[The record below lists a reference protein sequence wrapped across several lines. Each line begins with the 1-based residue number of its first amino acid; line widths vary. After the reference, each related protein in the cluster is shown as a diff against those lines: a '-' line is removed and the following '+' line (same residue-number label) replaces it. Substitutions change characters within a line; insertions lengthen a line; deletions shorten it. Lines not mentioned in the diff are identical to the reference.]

1 MPDTHLIVTMAPNSS
16 LSGETK
22 GYLEKRK
29 KNQISIPVNY
39 QHYYL
44 LNAIRDKM
52 IELVG
57 EGWGQVKT
65 VYWKDTLEFYFEY
78 QKEENRY

>member
-1 MPDTHLIVTMAPNSS
+1 MYLIVTMTPSSS
-16 LSGETK
+16 LSGETR

-29 KNQISIPVNY
+29 KNQKFSVPVDY

-52 IELVG
+52 IEQVG
-57 EGWGQVKT
+57 DAWRQVKA
-65 VYWKDTLEFYFEY
+65 VYWKGELKFYFEY
-78 QKEENRY
+78 